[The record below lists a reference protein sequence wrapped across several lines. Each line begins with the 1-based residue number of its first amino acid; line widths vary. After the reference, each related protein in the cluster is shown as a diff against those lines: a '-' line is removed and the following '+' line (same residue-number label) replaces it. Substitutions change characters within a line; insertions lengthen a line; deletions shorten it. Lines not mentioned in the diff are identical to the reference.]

1 MNGQFRKDYSMNDDL
16 IWNLRSWKKWNMFM
30 LPTFLTKFVLSATR
44 VFYIQLSIY
53 NDTIVQLLTYC
64 TLKSAQNSNIYYLQ
78 PFFLMTTK
86 QLWSPWMLIQRYGL
100 SRTLILQNKLFI
112 CLFAFFVSMKAL
124 WKWWKMLLISS

>member
-1 MNGQFRKDYSMNDDL
+1 
-16 IWNLRSWKKWNMFM
+16 M

-78 PFFLMTTK
+78 PFFLITTK
-86 QLWSPWMLIQRYGL
+86 QLWSP
-100 SRTLILQNKLFI
+100 
-112 CLFAFFVSMKAL
+112 
-124 WKWWKMLLISS
+124 